1 MKNTESLISVKD
13 KYNQL
18 NIKANIIYKFVTTYN
33 DYIKKPHD
41 YGTGETI
48 NMAEVH
54 ILTLI
59 EENPGITVT
68 EVALEWNRTKGAIS
82 QTITKLENRGL
93 IKRKKENNDA
103 KSIHLYATEKGITL
117 SQAHKTYDIK
127 ELTSTNEILS
137 ESFTLNQ
144 IDIFYK
150 IMNQYTELLIKK
162 D

>member
-1 MKNTESLISVKD
+1 MKNTENLISIKN
-13 KYNQL
+13 KYNEL

-41 YGTGETI
+41 YGTGEII
-48 NMAEVH
+48 NMVEVH
-54 ILTLI
+54 ILTII

-93 IKRKKENNDA
+93 IERKKEDNDA
-103 KSIHLYATEKGITL
+103 KSIHLYATKKGIIL

-127 ELTSTNEILS
+127 ELTSANKILS
-137 ESFTLNQ
+137 ESFTLKE

-150 IMNQYTELLIKK
+150 IMNKYTELLIKK